1 MTSNASHSVAADD
14 WRVVHSGLVLKQAT
28 SPATV
33 WKSRYAVLRV
43 REESRAT
50 TNPFRQEREIVAEVL
65 LYTHAGSDEARRT
78 MRVAAVR
85 DFSSEERESFG
96 GCGIVLVGS
105 EATPWYLRTMSEAEA
120 LKWREAV
127 GEAIGIVKAKQ
138 ATFSRTMTAAACAG
152 VATAAASAGYTML
165 LAATAATG
173 AGAVIAG
180 AGLAV
185 DRLVRH
191 QQSSSSAEMG
201 RHELSFSELG
211 AAEVV
216 RKKPTTKIVPP
227 DSDRYGVA
235 RVHVQR
241 VRVIRSGGADDA
253 LPPTLKIEGDSF
265 GSTETTA
272 LETRLAVVLK
282 CGDQVVSSRPLSRA
296 ADLNAVNLDATFRV
310 ASARATIRL
319 ELRAE
324 HGGLV
329 ASRAVSI
336 AEIVDRDA
344 EIDIRRVRRQFRAVG
359 RSLSALLSGKRDN
372 SVRGP
377 PSSSSDDSEDEPLEH
392 AAFHA
397 RPRPAA
403 TPTTR
408 PSKPRLEWFALTRAT
423 NNNAPKKSPA
433 DDQQVGEQ
441 PWPDDEPSC
450 ETGEDALFQG
460 LFVQGSADDAGGA
473 KAGSVGGLVQ
483 AEIILERASVFDAL
497 RGRRA
502 ELDRPPRDAAPDP
515 RAVLDLLKRCI
526 VFANWLNGL
535 WNKCEA
541 LIRWDNAYESLATA
555 VLTAACVLLWARD
568 HCFALPPAAFLAALL
583 AIGQARLRGIW
594 VIKRVALVTTGKA
607 DDDCPDG
614 VLALYKDDDR
624 GRRKWRIH
632 RPRSVATLDL
642 AITELQLQESTQPRN
657 NSHAPI
663 PLETVLV
670 VKFVPAAARAALA
683 TRYVAASHLV
693 ASQAPKPM
701 SRRGDDADVR
711 RLCADAFD
719 AIRMPDLSTYDADW
733 PALVSPL
740 RAFKVGAHSF
750 TVAASVDGPPGGRRL
765 TYGPRRSLPGGNATK
780 RQKDICDNL
789 NVLTPTGDEDRR
801 ARLAISAPARVGI
814 GSRAQYEA
822 ERLLA
827 WTSQLV
833 VGGDDDQHAPAYH
846 NTKIRSDSHAV
857 ARYHDRVRS
866 GRQDPRRLSSK
877 PKCANRESS
886 ASWTLPVL
894 RELERDAGGNS
905 FTAALQTSWRES
917 RGAIHI
923 EVYIPDKNR
932 ANRRHRRNAAKLAD
946 LKDTARAVFA
956 TACADRASLYYHT
969 TKATEHQLADTSADA
984 TDLSSISSPLRVQQ
998 QATPMNRTHRFDDV
1012 GNSTMNEDDDA
1023 LGLAPRPDGKLVGIA
1038 VLPLSQVG
1046 TRARS
1051 CWLDVKPPRAPQPK
1065 RWLHSRGAAVG
1076 HGPENFGQAD
1086 QHDSV
1091 DDYSFSDDESNDETG
1106 VEASSFS
1113 DEDDEGAAMMTKS
1126 SAREERRR
1134 HVAPR
1139 CRVRV
1144 VCSLN
1149 DDDASKDDR
1158 VSLSRWHALDTLEDA
1173 LELNDGDQTR
1183 MYMAEVLRA
1192 TNEMTPS
1199 ESADEPGTPATRRR
1213 YKVVAS
1219 RSPLS
1224 LKECATVTSDKVAM
1238 TSAPAMA
1245 EKSGSRNSFGVFER
1259 FRRARQSAV
1268 EIQNSLSDMVRVCEQ
1283 WRAMLEW
1290 AHPRSTMIVVVV
1302 LCVATYVTAQ
1312 MRADVVGLMA
1322 VAATFGPGLL
1332 DRVNRALARRA
1343 KLARLWRLADQCDIA
1358 AKRAASLPIAA
1369 CAAASADALRC
1380 VASSARVSHG
1390 AAERVRAAAT
1400 APPASKPAVWRAA
1413 LNSLL
1418 ESLPA
1423 QPELDAVFAERR
1435 RAAEWRRERTAVAR
1449 TLRATWVGPLWR
1461 RSVSW
1466 RRHFAAVRDRQL
1478 CFWYSAR
1485 HALNGV
1491 SPVLVVL
1498 LKNAT
1503 LVNPLQDSSASDMG
1517 NSTPHPAAVDDDAPV
1532 LTLHAPVL
1540 ATPDMPREWRL
1551 AAAHYRDASSLRSCI
1566 QAQIL
1571 DSDDDPDDLLF
1582 AGEAVPGARAD
1593 QNCADIEPINV
1604 DSIPSPSI
1612 VVDNTTSGF
1621 TQGREFNN
1629 GPTISA

>member
-1 MTSNASHSVAADD
+1 MASSASHSVAADD
-14 WRVVHSGLVLKQAT
+14 WRVVHSGLVLKQST
-28 SPATV
+28 SSATV

-50 TNPFRQEREIVAEVL
+50 TNPFRQERELVAEAL
-65 LYTHAGSDEARRT
+65 LFTHAGSDEARRT

-85 DFSSEERESFG
+85 DFTIEERESFG
-96 GCGIVLVGS
+96 GCGMVLVGS
-105 EATPWYLRTMSEAEA
+105 EAAPWYLRTMSEGEVV
-120 LKWREAV
+120 KWREAV
-127 GEAIGIVKAKQ
+127 SAAIGIVQAKQ

-191 QQSSSSAEMG
+191 QQSSSSGETV

-211 AAEVV
+211 ASEVE
-216 RKKPTTKIVPP
+216 RKKSAKKTVPP
-227 DSDRYGVA
+227 DPDRYGLA
-235 RVHVQR
+235 RIRVQR
-241 VRVIRSGGADDA
+241 ARVIRSGGADDA

-272 LETRLAVVLK
+272 LETRLAVVVK

-296 ADLNAVNLDATFRV
+296 ADLNAVDLDATFRV
-310 ASARATIRL
+310 ASARAAIRL

-329 ASRAVSI
+329 ASRTVSI

-344 EIDIRRVRRQFRAVG
+344 EIDIRSVRRQFRAVG
-359 RSLSALLSGKRDN
+359 RSLSALLSGTRDD
-372 SVRGP
+372 SVHGP

-408 PSKPRLEWFALTRAT
+408 PSKPRLEWFALARAT
-423 NNNAPKKSPA
+423 NNNASKKPPA
-433 DDQQVGEQ
+433 DDQQVGDQ

-450 ETGEDALFQG
+450 ETGEDLLFQG

-473 KAGSVGGLVQ
+473 KTGSIGGLVQ
-483 AEIILERASVFDAL
+483 AEIVLERASVFDAL

-526 VFANWLNGL
+526 VFANWMSGL

-541 LIRWDNAYESLATA
+541 LIRWDDAYESLATA
-555 VLTAACVLLWARD
+555 ALTAACVLLWARD

-583 AIGQARLRGIW
+583 ALGQARLRGTW

-632 RPRSVATLDL
+632 RPRSVATLHL
-642 AITELQLQESTQPRN
+642 AISEVQVQESTHSSN
-657 NSHAPI
+657 NSHAPV

-683 TRYVAASHLV
+683 ARYLAASHLV
-693 ASQAPKPM
+693 ASQAPPPL
-701 SRRGDDADVR
+701 SRQSDDADVR

-719 AIRMPDLSTYDADW
+719 AIRMPEPGTDDADW
-733 PALVSPL
+733 PALASPL
-740 RAFKVGAHSF
+740 RAFRVGAHSF
-750 TVAASVDGPPGGRRL
+750 GRNASVDGSLGVGRI
-765 TYGPRRSLPGGNATK
+765 TYVPRRPLPSDNATK
-780 RQKDICDNL
+780 RRNEKDNCDNSG
-789 NVLTPTGDEDRR
+789 VLTPTGDDDRR
-801 ARLAISAPARVGI
+801 TRLAISAPARVGI

-833 VGGDDDQHAPAYH
+833 VGSDDDQHTPAFH
-846 NTKIRSDSHAV
+846 STKTRPDSPAI

-866 GRQDPRRLSSK
+866 GRQDPRKLSSK
-877 PKCANRESS
+877 PKCASSESS

-894 RELERDAGGNS
+894 RELERDAGGNA
-905 FTAALQTSWRES
+905 FTAALPTSWRES
-917 RGAIHI
+917 RGAIRI
-923 EVYIPDKNR
+923 EVYLPDKTR
-932 ANRRHRRNAAKLAD
+932 ASRRHRHNAAKLACP
-946 LKDTARAVFA
+946 KDTARAVFT
-956 TACADRASLYYHT
+956 TACADRASLYYHP
-969 TKATEHQLADTSADA
+969 TKASEQQLADTPADGS
-984 TDLSSISSPLRVQQ
+984 DLSNMPSPLRAQQ
-998 QATPMNRTHRFDDV
+998 QVTPTSRAYRFDDA
-1012 GNSTMNEDDDA
+1012 GSSTMKDDDDA
-1023 LGLAPRPDGKLVGIA
+1023 LGLAPRPDAKLIGIA
-1038 VLPLSQVG
+1038 VLPLSEVG
-1046 TRARS
+1046 ARARS
-1051 CWLDVKPPRAPQPK
+1051 CWLDVMPPRAPQPR
-1065 RWLHSRGAAVG
+1065 RWLRRRGAVVAR
-1076 HGPENFGQAD
+1076 GPEVFGETD
-1086 QHDSV
+1086 HDGS
-1091 DDYSFSDDESNDETG
+1091 DDGYAFSDDDGDDETG
-1106 VEASSFS
+1106 VEACSFS
-1113 DEDDEGAAMMTKS
+1113 DEDDEGAAMMNKPS
-1126 SAREERRR
+1126 VREVSRR

-1144 VCSLN
+1144 MCKLI
-1149 DDDASKDDR
+1149 DDDASRDGG

-1173 LELNDGDQTR
+1173 LELSDGHQTR
-1183 MYMAEVLRA
+1183 MYVADVLRA
-1192 TNEMTPS
+1192 TNDMTPR
-1199 ESADEPGTPATRRR
+1199 ESADEPGTPSIRWRH
-1213 YKVVAS
+1213 KVTAS
-1219 RSPLS
+1219 RTPLS
-1224 LKECATVTSDKVAM
+1224 LNESATVSGDKVAM
-1238 TSAPAMA
+1238 PAGPAAA
-1245 EKSGSRNSFGVFER
+1245 EKPGSRNSFRVFER

-1290 AHPRSTMIVVVV
+1290 THPRSTMIVVVV
-1302 LCVATYVTAQ
+1302 LCIATYVAAQ
-1312 MRADVVGLMA
+1312 MRADVVGLAA

-1332 DRVNRALARRA
+1332 DRINRVLARRA
-1343 KLARLWRLADQCDIA
+1343 KLARLWRLADQCDVA
-1358 AKRAASLPIAA
+1358 AKRAAGLPIAA

-1380 VASSARVSHG
+1380 VAASAHVSHA

-1423 QPELDAVFAERR
+1423 QPEVDAIFAERR

-1449 TLRATWVGPLWR
+1449 ALRATWVGPLWR

-1491 SPVLVVL
+1491 SPVLIVL
-1498 LKNAT
+1498 LENAT
-1503 LVNPLQDSSASDMG
+1503 LVNPLHDNQASDMED
-1517 NSTPHPAAVDDDAPV
+1517 SPLHPAAVDDDAPV

-1571 DSDDDPDDLLF
+1571 DSDDDPEDQLF
-1582 AGEAVPGARAD
+1582 AGEAVPIARD
-1593 QNCADIEPINV
+1593 VQNCADILPIYA
-1604 DSIPSPSI
+1604 DSMPTPS
-1612 VVDNTTSGF
+1612 VNDDRATEADNCPTTSF
-1621 TQGREFNN
+1621 
-1629 GPTISA
+1629 